1 MAATTNWLHAL
12 QTCPAPLGPTS
23 TMLLPSASNTG
34 VARANASSV
43 PPTMI
48 ESAAS
53 IAPFS
58 PPLTGASSIATS
70 FAANASAITRV
81 GPGSIE
87 LMSTTSDP
95 GAAPSSTPP
104 PPERTCSTSVVSG
117 SIVIVMS
124 LASATAAGPSAL
136 AAPASTSSSTGPSE
150 REYTVSGKPA
160 ASRFRAIGLPMMPR
174 PMNPMRSPILRPPSR
189 RR

>member
-1 MAATTNWLHAL
+1 
-12 QTCPAPLGPTS
+12 
-23 TMLLPSASNTG
+23 
-34 VARANASSV
+34 
-43 PPTMI
+43 MI

-87 LMSTTSDP
+87 LMSMTSDP
-95 GAAPSSTPP
+95 DAAPSSTPP
-104 PPERTCSTSVVSG
+104 APVSTCSTSVVSG

-124 LASATAAGPSAL
+124 LAAATAAGPSAL
-136 AAPASTSSSTGPSE
+136 RGAGLDQLVDGAAP
-150 REYTVSGKPA
+150 SGSAP
-160 ASRFRAIGLPMMPR
+160 
-174 PMNPMRSPILRPPSR
+174 
-189 RR
+189 